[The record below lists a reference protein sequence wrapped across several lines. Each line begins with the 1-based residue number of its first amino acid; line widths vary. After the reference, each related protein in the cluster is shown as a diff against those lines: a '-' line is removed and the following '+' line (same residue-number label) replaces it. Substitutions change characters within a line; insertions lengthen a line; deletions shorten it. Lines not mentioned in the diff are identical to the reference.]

1 MLDSRSLGISMMA
14 MHSEDPPVKTI
25 VCLDRRTDLYS
36 CLGRILGRKSQPEYR
51 LIHWVKIP
59 AEMLELCRKLTPALL
74 VLDSAFAK
82 AVLTEEFSRLTSSE
96 NLRIL
101 VIAETVDQSIYEAY
115 LQKGCR
121 GVLESSSSDQM
132 LLKSIEAVFAGELW
146 VPRRVLSQIVEVS
159 LRKNLPKLTSREAEI
174 LDLISHGLRNQ
185 QIADQLFISRETVRW
200 HIRGLYSKIG
210 ISHRPGTLQHV
221 RYPGRRLLPS
231 SEA

>member
-1 MLDSRSLGISMMA
+1 MMVT
-14 MHSEDPPVKTI
+14 HPEDAPIKTI
-25 VCLDRRTDLYS
+25 VCLDSGTDLFG
-36 CLGRILGRKSQPEYR
+36 CLCRILARKTPEYR

-59 AEMLELCRKLTPALL
+59 EEMLVLCHKLTPALL

-82 AVLTEEFSRLTSSE
+82 VLLTDEFTSLISSE

-101 VIAETVDQSIYEAY
+101 VIAESVDQSIYEAY

-121 GVLESSSSDQM
+121 GVLKSNSSDQM
-132 LLKSIEAVFAGELW
+132 LLKSIESVFAGELW
-146 VPRRVLSQIVEVS
+146 VPRSVLSQIVQVS

-174 LDLISHGLRNQ
+174 LKLISHGLRNQ
-185 QIADQLFISRETVRW
+185 QIADHLFISRETVRW

-221 RYPGRRLLPS
+221 RYPGRRLPPPS
-231 SEA
+231 ET